1 MNGAGDGL
9 LRLKK
14 AALTTS
20 RVGAQ
25 KRTSKPSIYAGFH
38 DLWGIF
44 GGVKSGTVA
53 KPSLKPTLVGVS
65 GLLALVMSLELFCHF
80 TFPVDS
86 LPTRRLPWPETTVCH
101 H

>member
-1 MNGAGDGL
+1 MLVPRRGL
-9 LRLKK
+9 ANLVFM
-14 AALTTS
+14 
-20 RVGAQ
+20 RVF
-25 KRTSKPSIYAGFH
+25 TIYGGF
-38 DLWGIF
+38 L